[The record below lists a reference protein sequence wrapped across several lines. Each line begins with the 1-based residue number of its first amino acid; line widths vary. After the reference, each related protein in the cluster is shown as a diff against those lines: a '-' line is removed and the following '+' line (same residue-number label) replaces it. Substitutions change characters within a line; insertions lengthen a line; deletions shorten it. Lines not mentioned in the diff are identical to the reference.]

1 MSSSGC
7 RSSKSA
13 ADHFSES
20 AALIWSFNS
29 SSVGHAGGIMAAV
42 LGRGD
47 GDEVA
52 SNAGVLLA
60 YLTFTDLR
68 ILTHFPRV
76 CVAQGSCTTNF
87 SS

>member
-1 MSSSGC
+1 
-7 RSSKSA
+7 
-13 ADHFSES
+13 
-20 AALIWSFNS
+20 
-29 SSVGHAGGIMAAV
+29 MAAV